1 MKSRLNGL
9 VLLALTSV
17 AAFAAEAPWYKWVN
31 QEDRTILCTQ
41 LPPGDAWVI
50 YQGPFQDALCK
61 KPGNPH

>member
-1 MKSRLNGL
+1 
-9 VLLALTSV
+9 
-17 AAFAAEAPWYKWVN
+17 
-31 QEDRTILCTQ
+31 LCTQ